1 MLKVDLMLHR
11 TVAMFCHCVMAMG
24 QEIHEYAAG
33 GCPSPDKAY
42 EFASGPMTRM
52 LSCQSEGSEASQEG
66 FGKGT
71 ALISAASPQG
81 VRHFGQNSL
90 CLCRC
95 HIGAAW

>member
-33 GCPSPDKAY
+33 GCPR
-42 EFASGPMTRM
+42 PMTRM
-52 LSCQSEGSEASQEG
+52 LSCQSERSEASQEG

-71 ALISAASPQG
+71 ALIRDASPQD